1 MKAIVIK
8 RPLTDTESVAILG
21 KIKTGG
27 YAMFADVSLPG
38 RLQSFTQGNYDIS
51 EEEKKRINYETMDF
65 VISFGDK
72 VIGGKAV
79 VDWLGFE
86 DSSIWYYHKFRTYFR
101 LRKLK
106 YEQAEVSSLA
116 EEYGEVEYYT
126 AEPFLQ
132 KTKVPDKVSLIMS
145 DTEARAKR
153 NYYSLIPYLVIL
165 LSRFLLNIFSHRKL
179 RKPDHIIMDVTK
191 RQAFLDINTLKVC
204 KGNYVIGYLL
214 EKAGKDF
221 LIIDEAVQP
230 KLSGGAKISL
240 SRDNLFGK
248 GSWKNRFYGEPLILK
263 YFLSAG
269 LRKKKKKLL
278 SNIKA
283 ALNKLGELCTEEDE
297 KLLCDIYRSYTGAT
311 NFYLIKYLAYQKL
324 FRKHAFKTITTV
336 DENSPARKAILDAA
350 RSSGIKTIAVQHGNI
365 YDLHPSY
372 LFTKN
377 DKLAGIMPDIT
388 LVWGNYYKDFLV
400 QKANYPLKNIIST
413 GQVRTDIIPSLLNAN
428 IPKEKV
434 IPGIS
439 KHHQI
444 ITFASQPQHDQQLR
458 EQSALDVM
466 NATKEIPDAFLVI
479 KLHPNELK
487 DVNYYEAI
495 AKKSGITKY
504 AITYHI
510 DLYLLLSISSV
521 VITCFST
528 VGSEA
533 VYFNKALIIIDY
545 QKQDLL
551 NYIRLGIAHPA
562 YNKADLENNI
572 KNIITGKLNIDK
584 RAYENFVRQFAYKI
598 DGKVV
603 SRVLNSIREIEND

>member
-51 EEEKKRINYETMDF
+51 EEKKKRINYETMDF

-86 DSSIWYYHKFRTYFR
+86 DSSIWYYHKFRAYFR

-145 DTEARAKR
+145 DTEARIKR
-153 NYYSLIPYLVIL
+153 NYCSIISYMMIL
-165 LSRFLLNIFSHRKL
+165 KSRFLLNIFSFRKL

-191 RQAFLDINTLKVC
+191 RQAFLDINTLKVR

-214 EKAGKDF
+214 EKSGKDF

-230 KLSGGAKISL
+230 KLSDGAKIRL

-248 GSWKNRFYGEPLILK
+248 GSRKNRFFGEPLLLK

-278 SNIKA
+278 SDIKA
-283 ALNKLGELCTEEDE
+283 ALNKLGDLCTEEDE
-297 KLLCDIYRSYTGAT
+297 KLLCDIYRSYAGAT
-311 NFYLIKYLAYQKL
+311 NFYLIKYLAYQKF
-324 FRKHAFKTITTV
+324 FRKHPFKTITTV
-336 DENSPARKAILDAA
+336 AENSPALKSILDAA
-350 RSSGIKTIAVQHGNI
+350 RSCNIKTVGIQHGNLH
-365 YDLHPSY
+365 DLHPSY
-372 LFTKN
+372 IYTKADR
-377 DKLAGIMPDIT
+377 DKQVVPDHT
-388 LVWGNYYKDFLV
+388 LIWGSFWRDFLIN
-400 QKANYPLKNIIST
+400 KGHYPVHSPYVT
-413 GQVRTDIIPSLLNAN
+413 GQIRTDIIPHLTDSKVG
-428 IPKEKV
+428 KEQV
-434 IPGIS
+434 LPGIS
-439 KHHQI
+439 EKDKLI
-444 ITFASQPQHDQQLR
+444 VFASQPQRDPRLR
-458 EQSALDVM
+458 ERAALDVI
-466 NATKEIPDAFLVI
+466 NAVKAIPEAFLVI
-479 KLHPNELK
+479 KLHPNEINDK
-487 DVNYYEAI
+487 KYYAGL
-495 AKKSGITKY
+495 AKKEGLDRIEIT
-504 AITYHI
+504 HSV
-510 DLYLLLSISSV
+510 DLYLLISV
-521 VITCFST
+521 CDILITCFST
-528 VGSEA
+528 VGTETI
-533 VYFNKALIIIDY
+533 YFGKPLIILDHL
-545 QKQDLL
+545 KQDIQ
-551 NYIRLGIAHPA
+551 NYHKEGVAFQASNEQELREFIKDILSGELSNDKKA
-562 YNKADLENNI
+562 YDDFISRYA
-572 KNIITGKLNIDK
+572 
-584 RAYENFVRQFAYKI
+584 FAI
-598 DGKVV
+598 DGKAVD
-603 SRVLNSIREIEND
+603 RTLEFIRNLD